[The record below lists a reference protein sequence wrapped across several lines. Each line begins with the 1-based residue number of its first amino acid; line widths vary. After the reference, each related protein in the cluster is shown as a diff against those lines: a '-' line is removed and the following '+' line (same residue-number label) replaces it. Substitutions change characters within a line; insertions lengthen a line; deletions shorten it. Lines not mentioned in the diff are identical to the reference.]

1 MKKIFLILFLG
12 LIALICGPPQRLFAS
27 ANSNATTV
35 AQKIYFKNT
44 IAGAIA
50 STITN
55 QELSWTKT
63 VAAEQPAL
71 PEYTGK
77 TNYFLN
83 NRQFAKIPDS
93 KLFKIIYDNN
103 LKNKLILGFGQRL
116 HQEA

>member
-27 ANSNATTV
+27 ANSNATTTV
-35 AQKIYFKNT
+35 AKKIYIKNT

-71 PEYTGK
+71 PEYTGNKNFTLFIAGPANTPGTKIFYLNFKDPK
-77 TNYFLN
+77 T
-83 NRQFAKIPDS
+83 PVP
-93 KLFKIIYDNN
+93 
-103 LKNKLILGFGQRL
+103 LGLGRRL
-116 HQEA
+116 LMEA